1 MDISRFIKNIV
12 SITLFNK
19 GKASQMFS
27 RVKEGETLVVVK
39 NNSPVAIILSP
50 DEYEL
55 LQKFPKVY
63 MKEIK
68 AGNTSNSSEL
78 DQLLATLTQFD
89 KGE

>member
-1 MDISRFIKNIV
+1 
-12 SITLFNK
+12 
-19 GKASQMFS
+19 MFS
-27 RVKEGETLVVVK
+27 RVKNGETLVVVK

-68 AGNTSNSSEL
+68 AGNTGNSSEL
-78 DQLLATLTQFD
+78 EQLLEKLMQFN